1 MRNRLLFLCLS
12 LFFLAASAI
21 SAQGEPSLILWIRG
35 DLYSVTS
42 FDAAPVALTQNGT
55 ISGPVLSPDERY
67 IAYKAAAA
75 VGMEALD
82 RVDASGYIAEIDL
95 PGDIYLID
103 RVDNAPLKIAGQ
115 PVDASLLVS
124 GTLDNA
130 TIRSTPVW
138 SPDGKYIAWTEYAYP
153 DGQPALMI
161 YNMATTATTALIAE
175 IPAPPVQGASP
186 ALRWGSGGIA
196 VNASTDTA
204 GEQDYLLY
212 DTSGA
217 LLSRPRLAAVPND
230 QVVDFTWVE
239 GANQV
244 GILYQSAGWI
254 LIDPATGVAQAAP
267 TIPQITT
274 AAAGSR
280 TLRFGADPAEGFFW
294 EVVGTNAAA
303 AGSPAQVTLSPD
315 GQQIAFI
322 GFPSSGAVSI
332 WSNDDTSAIPNTG
345 SNLDE
350 LQVGALLWGYT
361 YWTAISSQDQ
371 LKESNA
377 KMRSRKD
384 AKRIHAS
391 LRLSFS
397 FAPLR

>member
-1 MRNRLLFLCLS
+1 MKNRLLFLCLS
-12 LFFLAASAI
+12 LFFLAAGAI
-21 SAQGEPSLILWIRG
+21 TAQGKPSLILWIRG
-35 DLYSVTS
+35 DLYKVTS
-42 FDAAPVALTQNGT
+42 FDAAPVALTTNGT
-55 ISGPVLSPDERY
+55 ISRPVLAPDELH

-82 RVDASGYIAEIDL
+82 RVDANGYIADIDL
-95 PGDIYLID
+95 PGDIYLLD
-103 RVDNAPLKIAGQ
+103 RADDTPLKIAGQ

-138 SPDGKYIAWTEYAYP
+138 SPDGAYIAWTEYAYP
-153 DGQPALMI
+153 DGQPALKV
-161 YNMATTATTALIAE
+161 YNMATTATTTLIDA
-175 IPAPPVQGASP
+175 IPASTVQGASP

-196 VNASTDTA
+196 VNASTDAA

-212 DTSGA
+212 DASGT
-217 LLSRPRLAAVPND
+217 LLSRPRLAAVPDD
-230 QVVDFTWVE
+230 QVVDFAWIE
-239 GANQV
+239 GIDQL
-244 GILYQSAGWI
+244 GILYQSSGWI
-254 LIDPATGVAQAAP
+254 LIDPATGIAQAAR

-274 AAAGSR
+274 AAPDSR
-280 TLRFGADPAEGFFW
+280 TLRFGADATEGFFW

-303 AGSPAQVTLSPD
+303 TGSPAQVTLSPD

-332 WSNDDTSAIPNTG
+332 WDDDNTTAIPNTG

-361 YWTAISSQDQ
+361 YWT
-371 LKESNA
+371 SN
-377 KMRSRKD
+377 
-384 AKRIHAS
+384 
-391 LRLSFS
+391 
-397 FAPLR
+397 

>member
-1 MRNRLLFLCLS
+1 MKNWHRLLCLS
-12 LFFLAASAI
+12 LFLLAATAVV
-21 SAQGEPSLILWIRG
+21 AQGDSQDQAPLILWIRG

-55 ISGPVLSPDERY
+55 ISRPVLAPDGQQ

-82 RVDASGYIAEIDL
+82 RVDANGYIADIDL
-95 PGDIYLID
+95 PGDIYLLD
-103 RVDNAPLKIAGQ
+103 SAEGTPLKIAGQ

-138 SPDGKYIAWTEYAYP
+138 SPDGSQIAWIEYAYP
-153 DGQPALMI
+153 DGQPALRV
-161 YNMATTATTALIAE
+161 YNVATADTTTLVAD
-175 IPAPPVQGASP
+175 IPAPTVQGAPP

-196 VNASTDTA
+196 VNASTDAA

-212 DTSGA
+212 DTTGK
-217 LLSRPRLAAVPND
+217 LLSRPRLAAVPDD
-230 QVVDFTWVE
+230 QVVDFAWVE
-239 GANQV
+239 GINQL

-254 LIDPATGVAQAAP
+254 LIDPASGVAQAAQN
-267 TIPQITT
+267 IPQITT

-280 TLRFGADPAEGFFW
+280 TLRFGADATEGFFW

-303 AGSPAQVTLSPD
+303 VGSPAQVTLSPD
-315 GQQIAFI
+315 GQQVAFI

-332 WSNDDTSAIPNTG
+332 WQNDDTSAIPNTG

-361 YWTAISSQDQ
+361 YWIS
-371 LKESNA
+371 N
-377 KMRSRKD
+377 
-384 AKRIHAS
+384 
-391 LRLSFS
+391 
-397 FAPLR
+397 